1 MLRAPS
7 GRHPADP
14 AAGETLA
21 VAAERVPEIFEID
34 GPCPA
39 LLELT
44 VRLEW
49 REKLGIAGDGTRPVP
64 VTPVPSEHRGFRSL
78 LVHFEND
85 TGSPAL
91 VARPLRLDGGPV
103 ACAPNDAWAARDSA
117 RAAALVMGPYLV
129 AGHPLTE
136 DARPRDIRMST
147 STPESLE

>member
-1 MLRAPS
+1 MRAPS

-14 AAGETLA
+14 AAGETPA

-78 LVHFEND
+78 LVHFENE
-85 TGSPAL
+85 TGS
-91 VARPLRLDGGPV
+91 
-103 ACAPNDAWAARDSA
+103 S
-117 RAAALVMGPYLV
+117 
-129 AGHPLTE
+129 GHPLTE